1 MKKSILAIAIILGAA
16 STVLTSCNKE
26 EVDPL
31 DQWGGSYELLMDG
44 KVIAEGDT
52 DEIGLLGNLASVS
65 DGEGF
70 GILVANVP
78 LSAGGVT
85 NIDES
90 DESGVVTITGVN
102 LLLDD
107 GSDELY
113 FSVTGTIKRESAST
127 ITFEGTCASLGDAT
141 THTFSGSVESKAFKL
156 I

>member
-26 EVDPL
+26 EVDPV

-44 KVIAEGDT
+44 KVIAEADT

-70 GILVANVP
+70 AILVANVP
-78 LSAGGVT
+78 LSAGGET
-85 NIDES
+85 SIDDTE
-90 DESGVVTITGVN
+90 ESGMVTITGKN
-102 LLLDD
+102 MLLDD

-113 FSVTGTIKRESAST
+113 FSISGTIKRESTTT
-127 ITFEGTCASLGDAT
+127 ISFEGTCTSFDDAT
-141 THTFSGSVESKAFKL
+141 THTFSGSMESKAFKL

>member
-16 STVLTSCNKE
+16 STVLTSCKKE

-52 DEIGLLGNLASVS
+52 EEIGMMGNAASAS
-65 DGEGF
+65 NGEEF
-70 GILVANVP
+70 GILLANVP
-78 LSAGGVT
+78 VSAGGVV
-85 NIDES
+85 NIDDSE
-90 DESGVVTITGVN
+90 ESGMVSITGRN
-102 LLLDD
+102 LILDD

-113 FSVTGTIKRESAST
+113 FAISGTIKRESATT

-141 THTFSGSVESKAFKL
+141 EHSFSGSMESKAFKL

>member
-1 MKKSILAIAIILGAA
+1 MKKSILAIAIFLGAA
-16 STVLTSCNKE
+16 STIMTSCNKD
-26 EVDPL
+26 EVDPI
-31 DQWGGSYELLMDG
+31 DQWGGSYELFIDG

-65 DGEGF
+65 DGEDF

-85 NIDES
+85 NIDDT
-90 DESGVVTITGVN
+90 DESGVVTITGQN
-102 LLLDD
+102 MLLDD

-113 FSVTGTIKRESAST
+113 FSISGTIKRESDTT

-141 THTFSGSVESKAFKL
+141 THTFSGSMESKAFKL